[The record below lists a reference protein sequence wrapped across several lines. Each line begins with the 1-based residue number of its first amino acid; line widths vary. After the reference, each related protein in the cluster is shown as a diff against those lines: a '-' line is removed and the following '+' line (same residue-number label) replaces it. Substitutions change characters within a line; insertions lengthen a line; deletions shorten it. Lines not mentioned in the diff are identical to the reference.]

1 MTLKVFSFQA
11 EECIRRRSQVLLT
24 ILSISISKR
33 DESEGTASGGGSFSL
48 EDGGD
53 GSKLWLQAAKAL
65 R

>member
-1 MTLKVFSFQA
+1 MTSGLAYYDFVYLK
-11 EECIRRRSQVLLT
+11 
-24 ILSISISKR
+24 K
-33 DESEGTASGGGSFSL
+33 SEGTASGGGSFSL